1 MPTKWIVDIFGWMG
15 ATSLLLAYGLV
26 SMRRLDGNAV
36 FYQVLNLLGGAF
48 LIINSFYYGAYPS
61 VGVNGAWIAIGI
73 FTLIKNR
80 KRSGGGKL

>member
-15 ATSLLLAYGLV
+15 AASLLLAYGLV

-36 FYQVLNLLGGAF
+36 FYQVLNLLGGVF

-80 KRSGGGKL
+80 KRPGEGKR